1 MQAAP
6 VRACR
11 LFDRRP
17 TVARPAPDLRR
28 HFAIEEDDVTS
39 RSPRRQPALAS
50 PPRAAAAPSRVAA
63 LAVLAALL
71 VLAAVP
77 SRAQLERDRPRPP
90 GAPDSVTV
98 FTRLA
103 AAGTAKEHP
112 GFDYLIVLDETVNK
126 VVESGVTYTDQHVVT
141 KILTEDG
148 AKARSALEWPYDP
161 RSSFVEVARVDILR
175 DGQRLPVDVSQVKDL
190 PAPQAAIYWADR
202 LKVLQLPRLR
212 VGDGVEVVAMRKGYN
227 YALLAAAPAVPAGGP
242 AACEGDAAAS
252 AAASAA
258 KAAAGGTPP
267 ADGTAYDRIRG
278 ADDDR
283 YIPPMRGEYF
293 DIVVMQADVPIEEKR
308 YTVIL
313 PAAKRLISQ
322 EYNGALY
329 TRTDYTADETRT
341 TWWLKDVP
349 ALPHE
354 PRQPGAQDL
363 SPKVVLTTAPSWEAK
378 SQWFFD
384 VNRNQF
390 EVTDAIR
397 AHVDEVLAAAGLT
410 RKSDPLQV
418 AKALNHWVAQN
429 IRYSGQTMGE
439 GEGFTLHPSDVLF
452 EYRSGVC
459 KDIASMSITL
469 LRAAGLQTY
478 PAMTMA
484 GSRIEDLPADQFNH
498 CVVAWERA
506 PGDFVMLDPTWVPFN
521 NDIWSKLET
530 EQQYVIGHPDGV
542 ALKEIRYSPP
552 EESPLL
558 VTNTATLSAD
568 GTLTGTLRLEGK
580 GALDGRLRGFV
591 SGVQKR
597 ALTPALA
604 RLLGRAGAAVRVGK
618 VAHRAPDDFTGDMWL
633 TAEYEIPRWAL
644 RVGDA
649 LELRPAAANA
659 VKEHG
664 GLFRAG
670 ATDWAEERQTDILL
684 YNTQR
689 LEIEERIRLP
699 GGYDLA
705 DPPAYAAV
713 AETLAA
719 FTGKAAQEGR
729 TLQLSARVDVKRRQ
743 IPPAQ
748 YAGFRKAIA
757 ALDDFAG
764 RPIRVVK
771 GGAR

>member
-1 MQAAP
+1 MT
-6 VRACR
+6 
-11 LFDRRP
+11 L
-17 TVARPAPDLRR
+17 
-28 HFAIEEDDVTS
+28 
-39 RSPRRQPALAS
+39 RSPRLPSAIAPS
-50 PPRAAAAPSRVAA
+50 PRAAAARPCIAVAGA
-63 LAVLAALL
+63 LAALL
-71 VLAAVP
+71 VLAAAP

-112 GFDYLIVLDETVNK
+112 DCDYLIVLDETVNK

-141 KILTEDG
+141 KILTEGG

-161 RSSFVEVARVDILR
+161 RSSFVEVVRVDILR

-190 PAPQAAIYWADR
+190 PAPQAAIYWSDR

-227 YALLAAAPAVPAGGP
+227 YALLGEAGP
-242 AACEGDAAAS
+242 AAGGASAGGGVPAS
-252 AAASAA
+252 AAAATSAS
-258 KAAAGGTPP
+258 GEPP
-267 ADGTAYDRIRG
+267 AGGTAYDRIRG

-308 YTVIL
+308 YTLVL

-322 EYNGALY
+322 EYNGAVY

-341 TWWLKDVP
+341 TWWLTDVP

-378 SQWFFD
+378 SKWFFD

-410 RKSDPLQV
+410 RRSDPLLV

-469 LRAAGLQTY
+469 LRAAGLQAY

-542 ALKEIRYSPP
+542 AMKEIRYSPP
-552 EESPLL
+552 EESPLV

-568 GTLTGTLRLEGK
+568 GTLSGTLRLEGK

-597 ALTPALA
+597 ALAPALA
-604 RLLGRAGAAVRVGK
+604 RLLGRAGAAARVGK

-633 TAEYEIPRWAL
+633 TAEYEIPRFAL

-670 ATDWAEERQTDILL
+670 ATDWPEERKTDILL

-719 FTGKAAQEGR
+719 FTGRAAQEGR
-729 TLQLSARVDVKRRQ
+729 TLRLSARVDVKRRQ
-743 IPPAQ
+743 IPPVQ
-748 YAGFRKAIA
+748 YAGFRKAIV
-757 ALDDFAG
+757 ALDDFAA
-764 RPIRVVK
+764 RPVRVVK

>member
-1 MQAAP
+1 M
-6 VRACR
+6 
-11 LFDRRP
+11 
-17 TVARPAPDLRR
+17 T
-28 HFAIEEDDVTS
+28 H
-39 RSPRRQPALAS
+39 RSPRLPSALAS
-50 PPRAAAAPSRVAA
+50 SPRAAAAPLRAAALAA
-63 LAVLAALL
+63 LAVLLAFAA
-71 VLAAVP
+71 AP
-77 SRAQLERDRPRPP
+77 SSAQLERDRPRPP

-112 GFDYLIVLDETVNK
+112 GCDYLIVLDETVNK

-141 KILTEDG
+141 KILTEAG
-148 AKARSALEWPYDP
+148 AAARSALEWPYDP

-175 DGQRLPVDVSQVKDL
+175 DGRRLPVDVGQVKDL
-190 PAPQAAIYWADR
+190 PAPQAAIYWSDR

-227 YALLAAAPAVPAGGP
+227 YALLAENAAG
-242 AACEGDAAAS
+242 AAS
-252 AAASAA
+252 AAAAA
-258 KAAAGGTPP
+258 IGAAAGEAPP
-267 ADGTAYDRIRG
+267 AEGTAYDRIRG
-278 ADDDR
+278 DDDDR

-308 YTVIL
+308 YTVVL

-322 EYNGALY
+322 EYNGAVY

-341 TWWLKDVP
+341 TWWLTDVP

-397 AHVDEVLAAAGLT
+397 AHVDQVLAAAGLT
-410 RKSDPLQV
+410 RRSDPLQV

-498 CVVAWERA
+498 CVVAWERS

-521 NDIWSKLET
+521 NDVWSKLET
-530 EQQYVIGHPDGV
+530 EQQYVIGHPNGV
-542 ALKEIRYSPP
+542 AMNEIRYSPP
-552 EESPLL
+552 EESPLV

-568 GTLTGTLRLEGK
+568 GTLSGTLRLEGK

-597 ALTPALA
+597 ALAPALA

-633 TAEYEIPRWAL
+633 TAEYEIPRFAL

-670 ATDWAEERQTDILL
+670 ATDWPQERKTDILL

-705 DPPAYAAV
+705 DPPAFAAV

-719 FTGKAAQEGR
+719 FTGQAAQEGR
-729 TLQLSARVDVKRRQ
+729 TLRLSARVDVKRRQ

-757 ALDDFAG
+757 ALDDFAA